1 MRRSKCQMNVLVVAV
16 LIVSKAGDLSI
27 KMEVSGSQVVACK
40 EFGFHHVEMFL
51 NVKVKLEV
59 VSSPGLD
66 GSFVDRWT
74 KKLSCVALR
83 LEVINC
89 VGYPLIGPLVNESFW
104 SVAKF
109 ASKGS

>member
-1 MRRSKCQMNVLVVAV
+1 MYVLVVAV
-16 LIVSKAGDLSI
+16 LVVSEASYMSVKL
-27 KMEVSGSQVVACK
+27 EVSSSQVVARK

-104 SVAKF
+104 SVTKF
-109 ASKGS
+109 ASKGF